1 MSKEELENKLK
12 QLKIEDFI
20 WLIYIGII
28 FMSWFANSLERDFF
42 INNNESSKVKYR
54 NIMII
59 IFTILVAVYV
69 YFFKDSL
76 DDVKKLKLTD
86 TKKKRNLVSISFI
99 ASALILISGLMFLY
113 IAIEDEE
120 LNVEL
125 AFN

>member
-1 MSKEELENKLK
+1 MSIEELQNKLK
-12 QLKIEDFI
+12 ELSIEDFI

-28 FMSWFANSLERDFF
+28 FMSWFANSLERDYY
-42 INNNESSKVKYR
+42 INNNEISKDKYR
-54 NIMII
+54 TIMII
-59 IFTILVAVYV
+59 IFSVLVVVYV

-76 DDVKKLKLTD
+76 DDVVSLTPQDSPNKK
-86 TKKKRNLVSISFI
+86 NLVSLSFI
-99 ASALILISGLMFLY
+99 ASALILISGLIFLY

>member
-1 MSKEELENKLK
+1 MNREELENKLK
-12 QLKIEDFI
+12 ELSIEDFI

-42 INNNESSKVKYR
+42 INNNEDSKDKYR
-54 NIMII
+54 VIMII
-59 IFTILVAVYV
+59 IFSVLVAVYV

-76 DDVKKLKLTD
+76 DDVVNLKPTD
-86 TKKKRNLVSISFI
+86 TSKKRNLVSISFI
-99 ASALILISGLMFLY
+99 ASTLILISGLMFLY

>member
-12 QLKIEDFI
+12 QLDIEDFI

-28 FMSWFANSLERDFF
+28 IMSWYSNSLERDFF
-42 INNNESSKVKYR
+42 VNNNEVSKIKYR

-59 IFTILVAVYV
+59 IFSILVIAYA

-76 DDVKKLKLTD
+76 DDVKNLKPTD
-86 TKKKRNLVSISFI
+86 TKKKRNLISISFI

>member
-12 QLKIEDFI
+12 QLDIEDFI

-28 FMSWFANSLERDFF
+28 IMSWYSNSLERDFF
-42 INNNESSKVKYR
+42 VNNNEVSKTKYR

-59 IFTILVAVYV
+59 IFSILVIVYA

-76 DDVKKLKLTD
+76 DDVKNLKPTD
-86 TKKKRNLVSISFI
+86 TKKKRNLISISFI

>member
-1 MSKEELENKLK
+1 MNKEELERKLK
-12 QLKIEDFI
+12 QLDTEDFI

-42 INNNESSKVKYR
+42 INNNEESKEKYR
-54 NIMII
+54 TIMII
-59 IFTILVAVYV
+59 IFSVLVVVYV

-76 DDVKKLKLTD
+76 GDVINLKPTD
-86 TKKKRNLVSISFI
+86 TSKKRNLVSLSFI
-99 ASALILISGLMFLY
+99 GSALILISGLIFLY
-113 IAIEDEE
+113 IAFEDEE